1 MKQLLL
7 SYTAY
12 EIWANEQLLNLA
24 VELSAEEQNRPIV
37 SSFPSVQKTFLHM
50 WDAASGWWQRLQMHE
65 QVVIPSLSF
74 HPGMKDIANGL
85 LQQNRQWLAFV
96 HDASEEILTASLPY
110 NNTRGDQFTQPVYE
124 IVIHLSNH
132 GTYHRGQVV
141 TQLRQLGIEKIPQ
154 TDYILFTR
162 KYNGQK

>member
-24 VELSAEEQNRPIV
+24 VELSPEEQNRPLV
-37 SSFPSVQKTFLHM
+37 SSFPSVHKTFLHM
-50 WDAASGWWQRLQMHE
+50 WDAASAWWQRLQMHE
-65 QVVIPSLSF
+65 QVVMPSLSF

-85 LQQNRQWLAFV
+85 LQQNRQWHSFV
-96 HDASEEILTASLPY
+96 KDASEEMLLASLPY
-110 NNTRGDQFTQPVYE
+110 KNMKGQPFVQPVFE
-124 IVIHLSNH
+124 IVMHLSNH

-141 TQLRQLGIEKIPQ
+141 TLLRQLDVEKIPQ

-162 KYNGQK
+162 TK